1 MWQTPDAVVA
11 EGIAAV
17 EAGDPVHV
25 TGRVNRAI
33 KAFAKLVPDRL
44 GLWIIARQAHR
55 FRQTKRP

>member
-1 MWQTPDAVVA
+1 
-11 EGIAAV
+11 
-17 EAGDPVHV
+17 VHV